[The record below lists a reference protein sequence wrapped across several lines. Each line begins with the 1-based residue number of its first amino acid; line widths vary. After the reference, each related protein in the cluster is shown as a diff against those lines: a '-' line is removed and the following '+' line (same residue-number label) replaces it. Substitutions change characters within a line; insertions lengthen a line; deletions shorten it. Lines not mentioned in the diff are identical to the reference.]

1 MRAMAESTDPWD
13 SQVQALGQWLQTQ
26 RKLAQLSLRQLADM
40 TEVSSTYLSQIERGL
55 HEPSMRVVKSIAD
68 ALGLTVEAALGQL
81 GLVGDDGEDG
91 PTPADT
97 ESAIRSDPVLSSTQK
112 EALLAV
118 YRSYLAEQLGDDG

>member
-1 MRAMAESTDPWD
+1 MPETTDPWD

-26 RKLAQLSLRQLADM
+26 RKLAQLSLRQLAEM

-55 HEPSMRVVKSIAD
+55 HEPSMRVVKSISD
-68 ALGLTVEAALGQL
+68 ALGLTVETALEQL
-81 GLVGDDGEDG
+81 GLVGDEESDL

-97 ESAIRSDPVLSSTQK
+97 ETAIRSDPVLSATQK

-118 YRSYLAEQLGDDG
+118 YRSYLAEQLGGDE